1 MKQSAALAETPVCRL
16 LKKRDLCAI
25 HGSSPPE
32 IEKMLKAGRI
42 PPPIRLGE
50 TPQSRRW
57 PLEMIER
64 HVRELL
70 AEVG

>member
-1 MKQSAALAETPVCRL
+1 MRSSAAPAGAPACRL

-25 HGSSPPE
+25 YGSSPPE
-32 IEKMLKAGRI
+32 IEKMLKTGRI
-42 PPPIRLGE
+42 SKPIHLGD

-64 HVRELL
+64 HMRELL
-70 AEVG
+70 AEAV